1 MSQVL
6 SSGSAAKKTV
16 PLWSLFL
23 VSLLVLGSV
32 LGVFMAD
39 PQLVNALSPKPAPPI
54 NDFTLT
60 PSETSLSMKQGSSTT
75 TVLSVVSLN
84 GFNNATA
91 LNVSMPANGTGV
103 LTLLLNPTVL
113 TPVAAGKANST
124 LTVSA
129 GDSALTGNYVTTI
142 TATTGTKTHSIQ
154 LTVVI
159 SPVPDF
165 AITASPS
172 SMVVSR
178 GGTSVDNLTLTS
190 RYGFVGNVSLT
201 VTAPFAFLGVAGG
214 VSPLFLAN
222 SKSNSTLFA
231 VSTGNA
237 TAVGTYSITVTGTSG
252 SVSRSIQIQV
262 NVTSVFS
269 GLESLSLEGS
279 SFNSGTNLT
288 LFIRNRGTSSVT
300 FATYYVKDSSGNQY
314 ANLAWSGPTIAPGAV
329 VQVKVLIGSSCSS
342 CTLSGTAFTFTSG
355 YSYTIVIVTARNNQF
370 TFAAT
375 R

>member
-1 MSQVL
+1 
-6 SSGSAAKKTV
+6 
-16 PLWSLFL
+16 

-113 TPVAAGKANST
+113 TPVAGGKANST

-262 NVTSVFS
+262 NVTFVFS

-314 ANLAWSGPTIAPGAV
+314 ANLAWSGPTVAPGAV

-370 TFAAT
+370 TFAVT

>member
-1 MSQVL
+1 MV
-6 SSGSAAKKTV
+6 
-16 PLWSLFL
+16 
-23 VSLLVLGSV
+23 
-32 LGVFMAD
+32 D

-113 TPVAAGKANST
+113 TPVAGGKANST

-214 VSPLFLAN
+214 ASPLFLAN

-262 NVTSVFS
+262 NVTFVFS

-342 CTLSGTAFTFTSG
+342 CTLSGSAFTFTSG

-370 TFAAT
+370 TFAVT